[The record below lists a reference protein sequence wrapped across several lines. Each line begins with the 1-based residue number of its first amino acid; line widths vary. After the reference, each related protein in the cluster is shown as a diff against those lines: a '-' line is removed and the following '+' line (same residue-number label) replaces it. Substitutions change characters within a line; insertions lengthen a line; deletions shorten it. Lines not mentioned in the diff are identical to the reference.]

1 MNNKQSWQIV
11 YSIFISRD
19 DTAIVDQIAR
29 YIVYYRERF
38 NLCLRGMWIKNSDK
52 VDQVYQDRGIETK

>member
-1 MNNKQSWQIV
+1 M
-11 YSIFISRD
+11 
-19 DTAIVDQIAR
+19 DQIAR
-29 YIVYYRERF
+29 YIVYYRKRF

>member
-29 YIVYYRERF
+29 YIVYYRKRF